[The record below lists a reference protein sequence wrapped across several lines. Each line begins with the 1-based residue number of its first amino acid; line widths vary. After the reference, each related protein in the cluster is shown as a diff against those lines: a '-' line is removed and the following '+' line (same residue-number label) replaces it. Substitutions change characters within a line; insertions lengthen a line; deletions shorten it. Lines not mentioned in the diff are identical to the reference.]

1 VVSKHFSNGSYF
13 ILKILN
19 TLKVCKKFL
28 SLLGDKEASFAPMRL
43 LSISSG
49 KVMPLF
55 GSHNPGHSSVASAI
69 DKKSISNLDK
79 PLAIEIKKLGVA
91 GDEQADLSVHG
102 GLEKAIYV
110 YPIEHY
116 AFWNTLLTRET
127 KKPVNLALG
136 AFGEN
141 FTIEGLLETE
151 VFVGDNIQ
159 IGDLEFTAS
168 KLREPCFK
176 FNAKMKY
183 KGAAKAMLQ
192 SGFSGWYLRLNQ
204 AGMIAA
210 GAQINIIAGAR
221 LISIADQNKAL
232 FNRGEQK
239 NLWD

>member
-1 VVSKHFSNGSYF
+1 
-13 ILKILN
+13 
-19 TLKVCKKFL
+19 
-28 SLLGDKEASFAPMRL
+28 MRL

-55 GSHNPGHSSVASAI
+55 GSHHPNYSSVASAI
-69 DKKSISNLDK
+69 HKQSISS
-79 PLAIEIKKLGVA
+79 LASPARVEITRLGVA

-102 GLEKAIYV
+102 GIEKAIYV

-116 AFWNTLLTRET
+116 AFWNELLSRET
-127 KKPVNLALG
+127 KKSVELPLG

-151 VFVGDNIQ
+151 IFIGDQMQ
-159 IGDLEFTAS
+159 IGDLQFTVV

-176 FNAKMKY
+176 FNAKMGY

-192 SGFSGWYLRLNQ
+192 SGFSGWYLRVNQ
-204 AGMIAA
+204 TGVLSA
-210 GAQINIIAGAR
+210 GAEIQVLPGQR
-221 LISIADQNKAL
+221 LTSIADQNQAL
-232 FNRGEQK
+232 FNRGNQK